1 VKNLPRTIINA
12 DDALARGL
20 DFAFVTLGFF
30 GVGFLLDRWLGT
42 TPLFMILLV
51 VIALVGLFA
60 RIWYQYEASMR
71 RLEAERAI
79 TTRGGAAPLASPAPA
94 PDMTPSAGRV
104 GVPAT
109 QEGVGA

>member
-1 VKNLPRTIINA
+1 MKNLPRTIITA

-30 GVGFLLDRWLGT
+30 GVGFVLDRWLGT

-71 RLEAERAI
+71 RLEAERAAGA
-79 TTRGGAAPLASPAPA
+79 RGGASPVAVPV
-94 PDMTPSAGRV
+94 DQRV
-104 GVPAT
+104 DVPAAG
-109 QEGVGA
+109 EGVGA

>member
-1 VKNLPRTIINA
+1 MKNLPRTIINA

-71 RLEAERAI
+71 RLEAERSAGA
-79 TTRGGAAPLASPAPA
+79 RGAASPQIATA
-94 PDMTPSAGRV
+94 DQRV
-104 GVPAT
+104 DVPAAG
-109 QEGVGA
+109 EGVGA

>member
-12 DDALARGL
+12 DDALARGM

-30 GVGFLLDRWLGT
+30 GVGFLIDRWLGT

-51 VIALVGLFA
+51 VVALVGLFA

-71 RLEAERAI
+71 QHEAERASAS
-79 TTRGGAAPLASPAPA
+79 RGAGVAAPVRVEAQQAQHA
-94 PDMTPSAGRV
+94 HVGREV
-104 GVPAT
+104 TG
-109 QEGVGA
+109 EGIGA